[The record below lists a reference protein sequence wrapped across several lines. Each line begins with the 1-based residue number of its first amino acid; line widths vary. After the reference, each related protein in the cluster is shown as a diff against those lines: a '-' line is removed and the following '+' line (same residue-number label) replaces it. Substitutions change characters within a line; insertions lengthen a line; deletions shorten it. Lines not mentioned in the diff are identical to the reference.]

1 MAAAKKHPYPWREIA
16 GIILIGFSIFTVC
29 CLITYDSHDPS
40 FFMGYSRMP
49 VKIQN
54 WGGIIGSYI
63 SSWLFQ
69 IFGITAFL
77 VPVVL
82 LLSSRKI
89 LFPTPTTPSFYLQ
102 CGLWV
107 IFFLCTIVF
116 LSLYLDKLHVYN
128 YHFQAGGLLG
138 DTLSRLMLKY
148 LNVFGTYFTV
158 LLSGLLT
165 FMAITKISYVNLSKR
180 FVQHSVKGGQKVNQ
194 VINQTV
200 KKFEWP
206 FLKRTQQEKEAP
218 AEEKRERTIITDK
231 VLWDDMEIEDSP
243 PDIPPLPEIE
253 EPDMVQPAAA
263 RKKQS
268 PVIRDEIIIK
278 PHHEEKEAEKMTFE
292 PTVRK
297 PAGTLQLPSLSLLDA
312 HQKERDGRVSKESLR
327 EDAQILV
334 QKLEDFNIN
343 GRITEISPGPVITR
357 FEFEPA
363 PGIKITRIVGLADD
377 LALALKAISIR
388 IIAPIPGKAAVGIEV
403 PNKRRETVFFKE
415 IVSREE
421 FLGSGSKLTVGLGK
435 DTEGK
440 PVINDLARM
449 PHLLIA
455 GSTGSG
461 KSVLVN
467 TIICSLL
474 YKAIP
479 DEVKFLMIDPKRLEL
494 SLYEG
499 IPHLL
504 HPVVTDPKKAAIALR
519 WAVDEMER
527 RYKKLA
533 EKGVRDI
540 VRYNQKIADE
550 QGRRPE
556 KNGKKTTLA
565 AAEQQAEQDQKM
577 PYIVIVI
584 DELADLMMVCARD
597 VEVHIARLAQMARAA
612 GIHLIVATQRPSVDI
627 LTGTIKVN
635 FPCRISCQVSSKVD
649 SRTIL
654 DTIGAERLLGKGDML
669 FLPPGSSKLQRIH
682 GALISEEEISRI
694 VEFLKHQMCPSYDE
708 SILLSAK
715 TEDAEA
721 GDKEFDEFYDQAVAL
736 VAETGQ
742 ASISMLQRRLR
753 VGYNRA
759 ARMIEKME
767 EQGVVGPSDGVK
779 PRHVLISRL

>member
-1 MAAAKKHPYPWREIA
+1 MAAAKKHPYLWREIA
-16 GIILIGFSIFTVC
+16 GIILIGFSVFTIC

-40 FFMGYSRMP
+40 FFRGYSRMP

-54 WGGIIGSYI
+54 WGGVIGSYI

-77 VPVVL
+77 VPIVL
-82 LLSSRKI
+82 LLSSKKI
-89 LFPTPTTPSFYLQ
+89 LFPTPTAPAFYLQ
-102 CGLWV
+102 CGLGG
-107 IFFLCTIVF
+107 IFFLCMIVF
-116 LSLYLDKLHVYN
+116 LSLYIDKLHVYN
-128 YHFQAGGLLG
+128 YHFPAGGLLG

-158 LLSGLLT
+158 LLAGLLA

-200 KKFEWP
+200 KKIEWP
-206 FLKRTQQEKEAP
+206 FPRRMQPDKEAT
-218 AEEKRERTIITDK
+218 AEEKKERTIITDK
-231 VLWDDMEIEDSP
+231 VLWDDVEIEDRP
-243 PDIPPLPEIE
+243 TLQEIE
-253 EPDMVQPAAA
+253 PADTEKIAA
-263 RKKQS
+263 DRKKQS
-268 PVIRDEIIIK
+268 PVIRDDIIIK
-278 PHHEEKEAEKMTFE
+278 PLREKEEKTTFE

-297 PAGTLQLPSLSLLDA
+297 ISGALQLPSLNLLDA
-312 HQKERDGRVSKESLR
+312 HQKEREGRVSRDSLR

-334 QKLEDFNIN
+334 QKLEDFNIS
-343 GRITEISPGPVITR
+343 GKITEISPGPVITR

-403 PNKRRETVFFKE
+403 PNKRRETVFFRE

-421 FLGSGSKLTVGLGK
+421 FFNSGSKLTVGLGK

-440 PVINDLARM
+440 PVISDLARM

-467 TIICSLL
+467 TIICSFL
-474 YKAIP
+474 YKSTP

-540 VRYNQKIADE
+540 VRYNQKLADE

-556 KNGKKTTLA
+556 KNGKKASPA
-565 AAEQQAEQDQKM
+565 AAETAAEQDQKM

-682 GALISEEEISRI
+682 GALLSEEEIGRI
-694 VEFLKHQMCPSYDE
+694 VEFLKQQMCPSYDE

-715 TEDAEA
+715 TDDAEGA
-721 GDKEFDEFYDQAVAL
+721 DNEFDELYDQAVAL

-779 PRHVLISRL
+779 PRNVLISRL

>member
-1 MAAAKKHPYPWREIA
+1 
-16 GIILIGFSIFTVC
+16 
-29 CLITYDSHDPS
+29 
-40 FFMGYSRMP
+40 MP
-49 VKIQN
+49 AKIQN

-69 IFGITAFL
+69 ILGLTAFF
-77 VPVVL
+77 VPMVL
-82 LLSSRKI
+82 LLIAKKI
-89 LFPTPTTPSFYLQ
+89 LFPTPPALSFYLQ
-102 CGLWV
+102 CCLWT
-107 IFFLCTIVF
+107 ILFLCTIVF

-138 DTLSRLMLKY
+138 DSLSRLMIKY
-148 LNVFGTYFTV
+148 LNVFGAYFTV
-158 LLSGLLT
+158 MFAGLLA
-165 FMAITKISYVNLSKR
+165 FMGVTKISYVNLSKR
-180 FVQHSVKGGQKVNQ
+180 FVQQSVKGGQKVNQ
-194 VINQTV
+194 VINDTV
-200 KKFEWP
+200 KKIEWP
-206 FLKRTQQEKEAP
+206 FPKRVQEENGAD
-218 AEEKRERTIITDK
+218 AEGKKERTIITDK

-243 PDIPPLPEIE
+243 PDNPQPQEIE
-253 EPDMVQPAAA
+253 AADTAKPAAA

-268 PVIRDEIIIK
+268 PIIRDDIIIK
-278 PHHEEKEAEKMTFE
+278 PHLDEKEEEKLTFE

-297 PAGTLQLPSLSLLDA
+297 PSGTLQLPSLSLLDA

-421 FLGSGSKLTVGLGK
+421 FLNSGSKLTVGLGK

-467 TIICSLL
+467 TIICSFL

-540 VRYNQKIADE
+540 VRYNQKLAEE

-556 KNGKKTTLA
+556 KNGKKA
-565 AAEQQAEQDQKM
+565 ATAETDPAVEQDQKM

-654 DTIGAERLLGKGDML
+654 DTIGAERLLGMGDML
-669 FLPPGSSKLQRIH
+669 FLPPASSKLQRIH
-682 GALISEEEISRI
+682 GAFMSEEEIGRI
-694 VEFLKHQMCPSYDE
+694 VEFLKQQMTPSYDE
-708 SILLSAK
+708 TILLSAK
-715 TEDAEA
+715 IDDAEGA
-721 GDKEFDEFYDQAVAL
+721 NEEFDEFYDQAVAL

-779 PRHVLISRL
+779 PRNVLINRL

>member
-1 MAAAKKHPYPWREIA
+1 MAAAKKHPYLWREIA

-29 CLITYDSHDPS
+29 CLITYDSRDPS

-54 WGGIIGSYI
+54 WGGVIGSYI

-82 LLSSRKI
+82 LLSSKKI
-89 LFPTPTTPSFYLQ
+89 LFPTSTPPAFYLQ
-102 CGLWV
+102 CVLGV
-107 IFFLCTIVF
+107 IFFLCSIVF

-138 DTLSRLMLKY
+138 DSLSRLMLKY

-194 VINQTV
+194 VINETV
-200 KKFEWP
+200 KKIEWP
-206 FLKRTQQEKEAP
+206 FPKRTQEENGAF
-218 AEEKRERTIITDK
+218 AEEKKERTIITDK

-243 PDIPPLPEIE
+243 PLQEI
-253 EPDMVQPAAA
+253 DTADTAKPAAA

-268 PVIRDEIIIK
+268 PIIRDDIIIK
-278 PHHEEKEAEKMTFE
+278 PLHEEKEEEKITFE

-297 PAGTLQLPSLSLLDA
+297 PSGTLQLPSLNLLDA
-312 HQKERDGRVSKESLR
+312 HQKERDGRVSKDSLR

-343 GRITEISPGPVITR
+343 GNITEISPGPVITR

-415 IVSREE
+415 IASREE
-421 FLGSGSKLTVGLGK
+421 FLNAGSKLTVGLGK

-440 PVINDLARM
+440 PVISDLARM

-467 TIICSLL
+467 TIICSFL

-556 KNGKKTTLA
+556 KNGKKAALA
-565 AAEQQAEQDQKM
+565 EAEQQAEQDQKM

-682 GALISEEEISRI
+682 GALLSEEEIGRI
-694 VEFLKHQMCPSYDE
+694 VEFLKQQMCPSYDE
-708 SILLSAK
+708 SILLSAR
-715 TEDAEA
+715 TDDAEGA
-721 GDKEFDEFYDQAVAL
+721 DEEFDELYDQAVAL
-736 VAETGQ
+736 VSETGQ

-779 PRHVLISRL
+779 PRNVLISRL

>member
-1 MAAAKKHPYPWREIA
+1 MASSKKHPYLWREIA
-16 GIILIGFSIFTVC
+16 GIILIGFSIFAVC

-40 FFMGYSRMP
+40 FFRGYSRMP

-54 WGGIIGSYI
+54 GGGIIGSYI

-69 IFGITAFL
+69 IFGISAFL
-77 VPVVL
+77 IPVAL
-82 LLSSRKI
+82 LFIAKKI
-89 LFPTPTTPSFYLQ
+89 LFPAPATLSFYLQ
-102 CGLWV
+102 SGLWI
-107 IFFLCTIVF
+107 IFSLCAILF
-116 LSLYLDKLHVYN
+116 LSLYLDTMNAYN

-138 DTLSRLMLKY
+138 DTISRLMVKY
-148 LNVFGTYFTV
+148 LNVFGTYFIV
-158 LLSGLLT
+158 MLVGLLT
-165 FMAITKISYVNLSKR
+165 FLGISKISYVNLSRR

-194 VINQTV
+194 AITRTV
-200 KKFEWP
+200 KKIEWP
-206 FLKRTQQEKEAP
+206 FSKQPQEETAAP
-218 AEEKRERTIITDK
+218 GDEKKERTIITDK
-231 VLWDDMEIEDSP
+231 VLWDDSVID
-243 PDIPPLPEIE
+243 DGLPEAAIE
-253 EPDMVQPAAA
+253 PAGTEKRFQP
-263 RKKQS
+263 KKKES
-268 PVIRDEIIIK
+268 PVSRDDIIIK
-278 PHHEEKEAEKMTFE
+278 PHHDEKEEEKITFE

-297 PAGTLQLPSLSLLDA
+297 ISGTLQMPSINLLDS

-343 GRITEISPGPVITR
+343 GKITEISPGPVITR

-421 FLGSGSKLTVGLGK
+421 FLNAGSKLTIGLGK

-440 PVINDLARM
+440 PVISDLARM

-467 TIICSLL
+467 TIICSFL

-519 WAVDEMER
+519 WAVEEMER

-540 VRYNQKIADE
+540 VRYNQKIAE
-550 QGRRPE
+550 ELGRRPE
-556 KNGKKTTLA
+556 KNGKKA
-565 AAEQQAEQDQKM
+565 ALTETEHPAEQDPKM

-584 DELADLMMVCARD
+584 DELADLMMVSARD

-654 DTIGAERLLGKGDML
+654 DTIGAERLLGMGDML
-669 FLPPGSSKLQRIH
+669 FLPPGTSKLQRIH
-682 GALISEEEISRI
+682 GAYLSEEEINRL
-694 VEFLKHQMCPSYDE
+694 VDFLKQQMSPSYDE

-715 TEDAEA
+715 AEDAE
-721 GDKEFDEFYDQAVAL
+721 GPDEDFDEFYDQAVAL

-779 PRHVLISRL
+779 PRHVLINRL

>member
-1 MAAAKKHPYPWREIA
+1 MASSKKQPYLWREIA
-16 GIILIGFSIFTVC
+16 GIILIGLSVFTVC
-29 CLITYDSHDPS
+29 CLITYSAHDPS

-49 VKIQN
+49 VKIHN
-54 WGGIIGSYI
+54 WGGIIGAYI
-63 SSWLFQ
+63 SAWLFQ
-69 IFGITAFL
+69 IFGISAFL
-77 VPVVL
+77 IPVVL
-82 LLSSRKI
+82 LLVSKKI
-89 LFPTPTTPSFYLQ
+89 LFPTAANLSFYLQ
-102 CGLWV
+102 CALWT
-107 IFFLCTIVF
+107 IFCLCVVLF

-138 DTLSRLMLKY
+138 DTITRLMIKY
-148 LNVFGTYFTV
+148 LNVFGTYFV
-158 LLSGLLT
+158 VMLAGLLT
-165 FMAITKISYVNLSKR
+165 FMGITKISYVNLSKR
-180 FVQHSVKGGQKVNQ
+180 FVEHSVKGGQKVNQ

-200 KKFEWP
+200 RKIEWPEWP
-206 FLKRTQQEKEAP
+206 FPRRSREKTDTP
-218 AEEKRERTIITDK
+218 QEEKKEKTIITDK
-231 VLWDDMEIEDSP
+231 VLWDDVVIDDDPPEADIE
-243 PDIPPLPEIE
+243 
-253 EPDMVQPAAA
+253 PAIIDKQFVP
-263 RKKQS
+263 RKKEV
-268 PVIRDEIIIK
+268 PLIKDDIIIK
-278 PHHEEKEAEKMTFE
+278 PHHDEPEAEKITFE

-297 PAGTLQLPSLSLLDA
+297 TSGTMQLPSLNLLDS

-327 EDAQILV
+327 EDAQVLV

-343 GRITEISPGPVITR
+343 GKITEISPGPVITR

-415 IVSREE
+415 IASREE
-421 FLGSGSKLTVGLGK
+421 FLNSASKLTVGLGK

-440 PVINDLARM
+440 PVISDLARM

-467 TIICSLL
+467 TLISSFL

-540 VRYNQKIADE
+540 VRYNQKLAEE
-550 QGRRPE
+550 QGRQPE
-556 KNGKKTTLA
+556 KNGKKNALA
-565 AAEQQAEQDQKM
+565 ETEPAAEQDTKM

-654 DTIGAERLLGKGDML
+654 DTIGAERLLGQGDML

-682 GALISEEEISRI
+682 GAFMSEEEIGRI
-694 VEFLKHQMCPSYDE
+694 VEFLKQQMAPSYDE
-708 SILLSAK
+708 TILLSAK
-715 TEDAEA
+715 TDDAEGA
-721 GDKEFDEFYDQAVAL
+721 NEEVDEFYDQALAL

-779 PRHVLISRL
+779 PRNVLINRL